1 MSQSS
6 FRPPAVPLVTHD
18 PHFSIW
24 SPADKLTDSE
34 TKHWS
39 NLPMPIHSL
48 VYIDGNGYRLMGTEP
63 SWAPPARQVGLE
75 VWPTRSIY
83 RFEQNGVSIKLTFL
97 SPLLIDDLELVSRPI
112 TYIIYDVVSLDGS
125 EHDVRLYFDASSEVA
140 VNEPDANV
148 AFTPVENAAIPTIKA
163 GMEEQN
169 LVATKGDLVTQ
180 DWGYALLAAENA
192 QKDELLP
199 SSLKEATETFTLE
212 GKLPPRDVTQ
222 PRKVDQDTPVLA
234 LLLNLGTVGN
244 ESIRKYAI
252 FGYDDI
258 YAIEYFGK
266 RLRAYWRRDDDN
278 ERTLVEK
285 AASEFESIV
294 DRCERF
300 DKELFNDLKEKEG
313 EQYAHISTLAYR
325 QCIAAHKL
333 AVDDDG
339 TLLYFSKENY
349 SNGCMGTVD
358 VTYPSSPFFL
368 LFNTDLMKAMIAPL
382 FEYAASDRWPW
393 PYAPHDIGRYPHA
406 NGQVYGGG
414 EETED
419 RQMPVEECGNMLTM
433 VAGLAKVEGNADFA
447 EKYWALCQKWA
458 AYLLDKGLDP
468 ENQLCTDDFAGHLA
482 RNANLSAKAI
492 MGIASFGLLC
502 QMRGLDEEG
511 QKYLDAA
518 KAMVTKWMEM
528 ADDGDHYS
536 LTFENPGTWSQK
548 YNFVWDKLLGLN
560 LVPES
565 VFKKEIAHY
574 LKVQNR
580 YGLPLDSRSS
590 YTKLDWILW
599 TTILAENQEDAQ
611 ALIEPVYRFLQESQS
626 RIPMTDWYWTKE
638 GKLRGFR
645 GRSVV
650 GGVFIRMLAR
660 KLEAF

>member
-1 MSQSS
+1 MSSET

-34 TKHWS
+34 TRHWS

-48 VYIDGNGYRLMGTEP
+48 VSIDGEAYRLMGTEP
-63 SWAPPARQVGLE
+63 RWTPPAKQTKLE

-83 RFEQNGVSIKLTFL
+83 HFEQNGVSIKLTFL
-97 SPLLIDDLELVSRPI
+97 SPLLIDDLELVSRPAS
-112 TYIIYDVVSLDGS
+112 YVIYDVVSIDGS
-125 EHDVRLYFDASSEVA
+125 EHEVKLYFDVSSETA
-140 VNEPDANV
+140 VNEPDASV
-148 AFTPVENAAIPTIKA
+148 VFGPVENAPIPAIKA
-163 GMEEQN
+163 GMETQN
-169 LVATKGDLVTQ
+169 LVETIGDRVTQ
-180 DWGYALLAAENA
+180 DWGYVLLAAENA
-192 QKDELLP
+192 TREEMATASQ
-199 SSLKEATETFTLE
+199 KEATEVFALE
-212 GKLPPRDVTQ
+212 GKLPERDVTQ
-222 PRKVDQDTPVLA
+222 PRRVDQDTPVLV
-234 LLLNLGTVGN
+234 LMFNLGKVGSV
-244 ESIRKYAI
+244 EVRKYGI
-252 FGYDDI
+252 LGYDDI

-266 RLRAYWRRDDDN
+266 RLRAYWRREGEN
-278 ERTLVEK
+278 EKTLLEK
-285 AASEFESIV
+285 ATNEFSSILE
-294 DRCERF
+294 RCEAF
-300 DKELFNDLKEKEG
+300 DQKLFNELKEAEG
-313 EQYAHISTLAYR
+313 EKYAHIATLAYR

-339 TLLYFSKENY
+339 KLLYFSKENY

-368 LFNTDLMKAMIAPL
+368 LLNMDLMKAMIAPL
-382 FEYAASDRWPW
+382 FEYAASERWPW

-414 EETED
+414 EKTED

-433 VAGLAKVEGNADFA
+433 VAAIAKVEGNAGFA
-447 EKYWALCQKWA
+447 EEHWDLCKQWAK
-458 AYLLDKGLDP
+458 YLLEKGLDP

-492 MGIASFGLLC
+492 MGIAGFGMLC
-502 QMRGLDEEG
+502 QMRGFSEDAEKFLE
-511 QKYLDAA
+511 AA
-518 KAMVTKWMEM
+518 KRMIAQWMEM
-528 ADDGDHYS
+528 AEDGDHYS

-599 TTILAENQEDAQ
+599 TTILTENQDDAQ
-611 ALIEPVYRFLQESQS
+611 ALIEPVYKFLHESQS
-626 RIPMTDWYWTKE
+626 RVPMTDWYWTKE

-660 KLEAF
+660 KLGV